1 MLTSIELRELAKD
14 RSPRLKAMIGD
25 VYKSGAEVNTD
36 DLDQMIT
43 ALRYSGDEQDMRWM
57 QSLKMLIKD
66 GSIDSLRNGDETWD
80 QHRVYVKSLVAQ
92 KKIPFD
98 INDTVISNDSAGRR
112 GIVVDYVPDS
122 DMYVV
127 IFDPFQI
134 DQFKPGELI
143 KVAAK

>member
-1 MLTSIELRELAKD
+1 
-14 RSPRLKAMIGD
+14 
-25 VYKSGAEVNTD
+25 
-36 DLDQMIT
+36 
-43 ALRYSGDEQDMRWM
+43 
-57 QSLKMLIKD
+57 
-66 GSIDSLRNGDETWD
+66 LRNGDETWD